1 MRIGL
6 FFGSFNPIHQ
16 GHLILSQ
23 FILDQ
28 IKLDEIWFVVSP
40 QNPLKSPIDL
50 YDEKDR
56 LNMVALAIK
65 DQPLFRVCD
74 IEFDMPRPS
83 YTFDTLTALTK
94 KHPKDEFAIIL
105 GSDNLQHF
113 DKWKEHEQILLEYDL
128 IVYNREN
135 NPGGDFAKNQKVRL
149 LKGPMLNIS
158 STQIRSYLRL
168 GRGIKFMVPK
178 EVEEY
183 LVKLKEEAD
192 S

>member
-56 LNMVALAIK
+56 LNMVKLSIK
-65 DQPLFRVCD
+65 DQPKFKVCD

-83 YTFDTLTALTK
+83 YTFDTLVSLSK
-94 KHPKDEFAIIL
+94 KHPKDEFALIL

-178 EVEEY
+178 DVEDY
-183 LVKLKEEAD
+183 LMKLKEE
-192 S
+192 

>member
-56 LNMVALAIK
+56 LNMVQLAIQ

-74 IEFDMPRPS
+74 IEFEMPRPS

-94 KHPKDEFAIIL
+94 KYPKNEFAIIL

-178 EVEEY
+178 EVEAY
-183 LVKLKEEAD
+183 LLKLKEEDA
-192 S
+192 

>member
-50 YDEKDR
+50 YDERDR
-56 LNMVALAIK
+56 LNMVELAIK

-83 YTFDTLTALTK
+83 YTWDTLTALAK
-94 KHPKDEFAIIL
+94 KHPKNEFALIL

-168 GRGIKFMVPK
+168 GRGIKFMVPR

-183 LVKLKEEAD
+183 LVKLKEAEE
-192 S
+192 